1 MAIRASLLH
10 SATFCSSLALMA
22 IAHAQ
27 DTAPAADPSAG
38 DEAAGTIMG
47 LPYDDPIVLAA
58 GIAVGAIAI
67 AIIVGAVLW
76 MRGDKDEGGDASKG
90 ATAKQSTAK
99 QSTAAGTKPGPRGPA
114 GARNRPEPLLR

>member
-10 SATFCSSLALMA
+10 LAALCSNLALVA

-47 LPYDDPIVLAA
+47 LP
-58 GIAVGAIAI
+58 
-67 AIIVGAVLW
+67 
-76 MRGDKDEGGDASKG
+76 
-90 ATAKQSTAK
+90 
-99 QSTAAGTKPGPRGPA
+99 
-114 GARNRPEPLLR
+114 